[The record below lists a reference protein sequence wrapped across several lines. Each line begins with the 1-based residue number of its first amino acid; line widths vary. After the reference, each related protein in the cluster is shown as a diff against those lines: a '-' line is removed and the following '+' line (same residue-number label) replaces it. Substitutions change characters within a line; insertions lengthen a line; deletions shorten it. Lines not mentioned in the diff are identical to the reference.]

1 MDNTK
6 SNNIRINIL
15 QWNAQSLKPKLIAF
29 RELLIK
35 ENIHVAILSETWLD
49 SEDKVNI
56 SGYNVYRRDRFD
68 SYGGIAI
75 VVHKS
80 IRSELKTIH
89 SQNSGIEVMHVCLH
103 NCQYVKN
110 VVSIY
115 CPSSVR
121 TQVTN

>member
-89 SQNSGIEVMHVCLH
+89 
-103 NCQYVKN
+103 
-110 VVSIY
+110 
-115 CPSSVR
+115 
-121 TQVTN
+121 